1 MAQLTA
7 YIGLNGQCREA
18 MEFYK
23 KCLGGELQIMTFGDS
38 PMGKDMSSEMRNRIM
53 HSALIKKDFL
63 LMASDMSY
71 DEGYKPGN
79 NVSLCLVCSSED
91 EIQTLFKNLSEG
103 GHVRH
108 SLRKEFFGTYGDL
121 TDKYGFNWMF
131 QYSPENK

>member
-23 KCLGGELQIMTFGDS
+23 ECLGGELQIMTFGDS
-38 PMGKDMSSEMRNRIM
+38 PMGKDMSPEMRKRIM
-53 HSALIKKDFL
+53 HSALIKKDL
-63 LMASDMSY
+63 MLMASDMSY

-79 NVSLCLVCSSED
+79 NVSLCLICSSED
-91 EIQTLFKNLSEG
+91 EIQTLFDKLSQG
-103 GHVRH
+103 GTIRH
-108 SLRKEFFGTYGDL
+108 SLKKEFFGTFGDL

-131 QYSPENK
+131 QYSSENK

>member
-38 PMGKDMSSEMRNRIM
+38 PLGKDMSSEMSNRIM

-91 EIQTLFKNLSEG
+91 EVQTLFKNLSEG

-108 SLRKEFFGTYGDL
+108 SLKKEFFGTYGDL

>member
-38 PMGKDMSSEMRNRIM
+38 PMGKDMSPEMRNRIM
-53 HSALIKKDFL
+53 HSALIKKDLL

-108 SLRKEFFGTYGDL
+108 SLKKEFFGTYGDL

>member
-38 PMGKDMSSEMRNRIM
+38 PMGKDMSPEMRNRIM
-53 HSALIKKDFL
+53 HSALIKKDLL

-108 SLRKEFFGTYGDL
+108 SLKKEFFGTYGDL

-131 QYSPENK
+131 QYAPENK